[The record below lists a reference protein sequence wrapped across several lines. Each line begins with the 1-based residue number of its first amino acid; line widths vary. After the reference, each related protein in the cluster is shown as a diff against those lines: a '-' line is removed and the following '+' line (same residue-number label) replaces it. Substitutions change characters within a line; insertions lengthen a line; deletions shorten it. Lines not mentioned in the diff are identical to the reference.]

1 MRPSQVRDRIL
12 SDHVA
17 LRGILADLESLA
29 RDVLGGEYR
38 MAGALRFEGEG
49 LLEELSRHMS
59 WEERHLIPALQ
70 DADAWGEADACV
82 DRLHEDHAEQRALL
96 SHALERLRDPSRPAA
111 LVARNLLDLAAV
123 IRQDMEDEER
133 FALSERV
140 LRDDVIAIDAET
152 G

>member
-12 SDHVA
+12 SDHVT
-17 LRGILADLESLA
+17 LRGILADLECLA

-49 LLEELSRHMS
+49 LLEELTRHMS
-59 WEERHLIPALQ
+59 WEDRHLIPALQ
-70 DADAWGEADACV
+70 DADAWGEARV
-82 DRLHEDHAEQRALL
+82 DRLHEEHAEQRALL

-140 LRDDVIAIDAET
+140 LRDDVIVIDAET